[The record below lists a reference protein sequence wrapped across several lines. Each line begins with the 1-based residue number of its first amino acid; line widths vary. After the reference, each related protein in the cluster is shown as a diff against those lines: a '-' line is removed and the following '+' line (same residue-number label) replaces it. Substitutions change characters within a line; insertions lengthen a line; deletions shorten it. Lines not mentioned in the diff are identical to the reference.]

1 MANYIGIDFGM
12 QNLKVCY
19 FDGKRNYRVDLEGN
33 QQSASKVSRNVV
45 FYQENEENILK
56 KYFFGSPEAEEARKW
71 SSPDYVRYIK
81 RELQKENYLR
91 SVCSGKYVFS
101 ALQIITDIFR
111 QIFFKIDESRFDTS
125 APTILTVPVIF
136 SEAQKEMLKFC
147 AEKAGFYVKE
157 IITEPFSALFSDE
170 IFEECVDEVD
180 DEDFVIIFDFGAS
193 TLDICLIR
201 ITNDDDDISVE
212 TLSSAGLSFGG
223 KDITNLITEY
233 LMDKYSDIADEVIQ
247 SGRLDEES
255 KLVTFFDYAENLK
268 NELYEEEDTP
278 EAQDKFY
285 GAKMV
290 LKRTNVDKILDSVGI
305 WNKIV
310 KAISDMFDSTDEFD
324 SDDLSIVSKVV
335 MTGGTSKIQYFR
347 DKIEKLFDNAQIV
360 GDLEEDDTTYCS
372 VSSGAVNFAK
382 QDNITI
388 KNSSPMCIG
397 IEIGNGFEKALNR
410 NSIYNVAG
418 KRKQI
423 SRNWLNKNNWKI
435 KLYQTLES
443 VREHADTN
451 NENILYSGYIQLNKE
466 LYSTGKDDIIIQLK
480 FTRQGIVATTACD
493 GDIRNIIE
501 DNIILKSEVKYE

>member
-1 MANYIGIDFGM
+1 
-12 QNLKVCY
+12 
-19 FDGKRNYRVDLEGN
+19 
-33 QQSASKVSRNVV
+33 
-45 FYQENEENILK
+45 
-56 KYFFGSPEAEEARKW
+56 
-71 SSPDYVRYIK
+71 
-81 RELQKENYLR
+81 
-91 SVCSGKYVFS
+91 
-101 ALQIITDIFR
+101 
-111 QIFFKIDESRFDTS
+111 
-125 APTILTVPVIF
+125 
-136 SEAQKEMLKFC
+136 KFC
-147 AEKAGFYVKE
+147 AEKTGFYVKE
-157 IITEPFSALFSDE
+157 ISTAPFSALFSDE
-170 IFEECVDEVD
+170 IFAECVDELD

-223 KDITNLITEY
+223 KDITDLITEY

-290 LKRTNVDKILDSVGI
+290 LKRTNLDKILDSVGI

-347 DKIEKLFDNAQIV
+347 DKVEKLFDNAQIV

-382 QDNITI
+382 QNNITI